1 MMMPAESLL
10 DNHITKYN
18 IVVVVVIIKG
28 PWLTLSGLSG

>member
-18 IVVVVVIIKG
+18 IVVVVIIKG